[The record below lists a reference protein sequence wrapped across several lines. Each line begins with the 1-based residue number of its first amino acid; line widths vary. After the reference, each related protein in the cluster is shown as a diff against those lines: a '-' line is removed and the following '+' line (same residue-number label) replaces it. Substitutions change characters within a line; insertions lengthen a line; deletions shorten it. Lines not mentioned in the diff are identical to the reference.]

1 MKKEIKFSNEDLD
14 NIGKN
19 AKLSL
24 SEDWCVTVLELCE
37 QSKMINDV
45 ESISDIFIESIS
57 ELPSDKYVVGH
68 NRK

>member
-24 SEDWCVTVLELCE
+24 SDDWYVTVVELCE

-45 ESISDIFIESIS
+45 ESISDIFIDSIS
-57 ELPSDKYVVGH
+57 EPSDKYVVGH
-68 NRK
+68 RK